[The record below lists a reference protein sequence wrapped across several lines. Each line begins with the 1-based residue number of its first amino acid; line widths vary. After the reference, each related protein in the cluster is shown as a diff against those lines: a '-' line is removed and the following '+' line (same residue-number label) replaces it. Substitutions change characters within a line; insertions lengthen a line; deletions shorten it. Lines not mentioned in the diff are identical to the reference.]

1 MSKRHICKSKFH
13 VCYHFFRHLWKP
25 WEKNFIDSSCS
36 KHPKIINLNKND
48 TDFYFHTS
56 FWCVR
61 EVSSFWGT
69 RKKCENK
76 KAPIIP
82 PPPPPPSPYSI
93 WATRVKTAFCRNLD
107 LCAISVSL
115 TIEIHKNNID
125 TFRVTNKQYYK
136 TILF

>member
-1 MSKRHICKSKFH
+1 MTQIFIFTLLSGALERFH
-13 VCYHFFRHLWKP
+13 P
-25 WEKNFIDSSCS
+25 EKNVKIKKLLSS
-36 KHPKIINLNKND
+36 
-48 TDFYFHTS
+48 
-56 FWCVR
+56 
-61 EVSSFWGT
+61 
-69 RKKCENK
+69 
-76 KAPIIP
+76 P

>member
-1 MSKRHICKSKFH
+1 MSKRHIRKSKFH
-13 VCYHFFRHLWKP
+13 VFYHFFRHLWKP
-25 WEKNFIDSSCS
+25 WEKNFTDSSCS

-61 EVSSFWGT
+61 EVSS

-76 KAPIIP
+76 KIPIIP
-82 PPPPPPSPYSI
+82 PPHPPPTPLILLGQQGLRLRFAEILTCVP
-93 WATRVKTAFCRNLD
+93 F
-107 LCAISVSL
+107 VSL
-115 TIEIHKNNID
+115 TIEIHKNNTD